1 MENGWREGAQ
11 SCGLGADLSGAA
23 GTADVAGMGLGGAA
37 GAGLGGGLGAAGVA
51 GGEGAGL
58 GGAGSAGVAGGA
70 GVGLGGGVGAAG
82 AGVGG
87 AGVGLGGAGVGL
99 GGAGSAGVAGGAGA
113 GLGGGVGAV
122 DVGVAGAGLGGTAG
136 AESTV
141 SPEAGGAEA
150 LRMKA
155 QALLSQAEAIRAV
168 SGVDVM
174 ALSDTDVDVRG
185 RVLSGEWDFVDVWRE
200 AGMRP
205 APPAPVRAPNG
216 GGMGGMDIGRMDSR
230 QFEKLD
236 TVLRQGG
243 TLDMRW

>member
-11 SCGLGADLSGAA
+11 S
-23 GTADVAGMGLGGAA
+23 
-37 GAGLGGGLGAAGVA
+37 
-51 GGEGAGL
+51 
-58 GGAGSAGVAGGA
+58 
-70 GVGLGGGVGAAG
+70 GGVGAAG
-82 AGVGG
+82 AAGASVAGSGLSGAGAAGVWLGDGLGAAGAGLNGAAGTAGGASVGG
-87 AGVGLGGAGVGL
+87 AGADLGGAEDT
-99 GGAGSAGVAGGAGA
+99 GSA
-113 GLGGGVGAV
+113 
-122 DVGVAGAGLGGTAG
+122 
-136 AESTV
+136 V
-141 SPEAGGAEA
+141 SSEA

-174 ALSDTDVDVRG
+174 ALFDTDVDVRG

-200 AGMRP
+200 TGMRA

>member
-11 SCGLGADLSGAA
+11 S
-23 GTADVAGMGLGGAA
+23 
-37 GAGLGGGLGAAGVA
+37 
-51 GGEGAGL
+51 
-58 GGAGSAGVAGGA
+58 
-70 GVGLGGGVGAAG
+70 GGVGAAG
-82 AGVGG
+82 AAGASVAGSG
-87 AGVGLGGAGVGL
+87 LSGAGAAGVGLGDGLGAAGAGLNGAAGTA
-99 GGAGSAGVAGGAGA
+99 GGASVGGAGA
-113 GLGGGVGAV
+113 GLDG
-122 DVGVAGAGLGGTAG
+122 AGAAG
-136 AESTV
+136 A
-141 SPEAGGAEA
+141 AGGAGMGLGSRVGAGVGGAGADLGGAEDTGSAVSSEA

-174 ALSDTDVDVRG
+174 ALFDTDVDVRG

-200 AGMRP
+200 TGMRA

>member
-51 GGEGAGL
+51 GGEGA
-58 GGAGSAGVAGGA
+58 
-70 GVGLGGGVGAAG
+70 
-82 AGVGG
+82 
-87 AGVGLGGAGVGL
+87 GL

-174 ALSDTDVDVRG
+174 ALFDTDVDVRG

>member
-1 MENGWREGAQ
+1 
-11 SCGLGADLSGAA
+11 
-23 GTADVAGMGLGGAA
+23 
-37 GAGLGGGLGAAGVA
+37 
-51 GGEGAGL
+51 
-58 GGAGSAGVAGGA
+58 
-70 GVGLGGGVGAAG
+70 
-82 AGVGG
+82 
-87 AGVGLGGAGVGL
+87 
-99 GGAGSAGVAGGAGA
+99 
-113 GLGGGVGAV
+113 
-122 DVGVAGAGLGGTAG
+122 
-136 AESTV
+136 
-141 SPEAGGAEA
+141 
-150 LRMKA
+150 MKA

>member
-1 MENGWREGAQ
+1 MLRVRLTLLAWAWAALRARGW
-11 SCGLGADLSGAA
+11 AA
-23 GTADVAGMGLGGAA
+23 AWVLRAWLAVRALAWAA
-37 GAGLGGGLGAAGVA
+37 LVLRAWLAVRR
-51 GGEGAGL
+51 
-58 GGAGSAGVAGGA
+58 
-70 GVGLGGGVGAAG
+70 
-82 AGVGG
+82 
-87 AGVGLGGAGVGL
+87 
-99 GGAGSAGVAGGAGA
+99 

-174 ALSDTDVDVRG
+174 ALFDTDVDVRG

>member
-1 MENGWREGAQ
+1 M
-11 SCGLGADLSGAA
+11 S
-23 GTADVAGMGLGGAA
+23 LGG
-37 GAGLGGGLGAAGVA
+37 L
-51 GGEGAGL
+51 
-58 GGAGSAGVAGGA
+58 
-70 GVGLGGGVGAAG
+70 GAAG
-82 AGVGG
+82 AGVG
-87 AGVGLGGAGVGL
+87 AADMGLN
-99 GGAGSAGVAGGAGA
+99 S
-113 GLGGGVGAV
+113 
-122 DVGVAGAGLGGTAG
+122 TAG
-136 AESTV
+136 AV

-174 ALSDTDVDVRG
+174 ALFDTDVDVRG

-216 GGMGGMDIGRMDSR
+216 GGMDIGRMDSR